1 MDQELL
7 SLAVLFEWPTWDRTA
22 SLSTP
27 VALPELTK
35 TTMLRL
41 PNPPFRRG
49 ADRLC
54 SVISLL
60 NPGSGFEVIIFLFPF
75 SPTFDMGSCRNL
87 WKTESSVGEM
97 FLNGG
102 APDLL

>member
-1 MDQELL
+1 MEQELL
-7 SLAVLFEWPTWDRTA
+7 SMAPLLKWPTGDRTA
-22 SLSTP
+22 SPSTP
-27 VALPELTK
+27 SAPPELTEA
-35 TTMLRL
+35 TTLRL
-41 PNPPFRRG
+41 FPSEVLLGCVP
-49 ADRLC
+49 

-60 NPGSGFEVIIFLFPF
+60 DPGSGLEVIVFLFPF
-75 SPTFDMGSCRNL
+75 SPTFDTGSCRNS